1 MSIQKV
7 KINLEHCY
15 GIHKLCSDFDF
26 SESNMQLIY
35 APNGTMKTSF
45 AKTFKDLSDSTGKSK
60 PCDQLNKDLRPVS
73 NVVVEDINGDEQQ
86 ITPGEI
92 KVIKS
97 YDESAFRSEE
107 AILTLLASK
116 EIRQQYVDIFKELDN
131 EKKSALSPLKKITG
145 SSNYEQEIIDAFSD
159 PGTKKLSIFEVLAII
174 IDDVKQS
181 NSKFDFVYNH
191 VFDPKGKVRGFL
203 DENYDL
209 LQKYSEK
216 YNELLSNSQFFSNNG
231 ERAFGTIEAS
241 ALCNSIKGDEY
252 FQSGHKLSLKDGT
265 LVDSA
270 EKLSEVIDN
279 EIKKVFDNQEIKDI
293 FDKIDKKLQGNQELR
308 NFKKV
313 IEKDKTLIAMLT
325 NYDEFRKE
333 VWYSFLKQVE
343 AGVSS
348 LVENYNAKKPD
359 IEKIVAAANDSRG
372 LWDDTVNEFMERF
385 TGLPFS
391 FSIKNRGD
399 AILGQDTP
407 TIIYSY
413 GGKPVDQGILT
424 GRVLSQGERRA
435 FYLLNVIFDIKS
447 REKENKETLFIIDD
461 IADSFDYKN
470 KYAII
475 QYLNDLNKNENFK
488 SIVLT
493 HNFDFYRTLQER
505 ILASGKRDYSFI
517 AERNNDEIKLLSGGD
532 KVITDPFNKWRNK
545 CNRKEKLLVAT
556 IPFIRELYN
565 YQKGDKSQEYLLLTH
580 LLHDKEADD
589 QNSIPATY
597 DIKLSDIEDV
607 FAGMLNVQF
616 KFPDKTKKVIDIVF
630 SVADQIQQDPHGG
643 ISLEDKIVL
652 AMATRLLAEQKI
664 LIYIERP
671 SNISKNQ
678 FWELYNAF
686 RDQFGGDKS
695 KKEILDVLEQVNI
708 ITPANIHIN
717 SFMYE
722 PIIDIGIDE
731 LVCLYERVKALYEQN

>member
-7 KINLEHCY
+7 EINFEHCY
-15 GIHKLCSDFDF
+15 GIHRLCSDFDF
-26 SESNMQLIY
+26 SKSNMQLIY

-45 AKTFKDLSDSTGKSK
+45 AKTFKDMSDPRGKTK
-60 PCDQLNKDLRPVS
+60 PHDQLDETLQPTYKVMVKDDSGNER
-73 NVVVEDINGDEQQ
+73 D
-86 ITPGEI
+86 ITPDEI

-97 YDESAFRSEE
+97 YDESAFKSEE
-107 AILTLLASK
+107 AILTLLANK

-131 EKKSALSPLKKITG
+131 EKKSALNPLKKITG
-145 SSNYEQEIIDAFSD
+145 SSNYEQEIIDSFSD
-159 PGTKKLSIFEVLAII
+159 PGTKKRSIFEVLATI

-181 NSKFDFVYNH
+181 NSTFDFVYNH
-191 VFDPKGKVRGFL
+191 IFDPKGKVCDFL
-203 DENYDL
+203 SENYNL
-209 LQKYSEK
+209 LKKYSDK
-216 YNELLSNSQFFSNNG
+216 YNELLSSSQFFSNNG

-313 IEKDKTLIAMLT
+313 IEKDKTLIAKLT

-333 VWYSFLKQVE
+333 VWCSFLKQVGP
-343 AGVSS
+343 AVIS
-348 LVENYNAKKPD
+348 LVENYNTRKPD
-359 IEKIVAAANDSRG
+359 IEKIVAAANDSKG
-372 LWDDTVNEFMERF
+372 LWDDTIEEFKTRF
-385 TGLPFS
+385 TSLPFS
-391 FSIKNRGD
+391 FDIKDRGD
-399 AILGQDTP
+399 AILGKSAP
-407 TIIYSY
+407 TIIYKY
-413 GGKPVDQGILT
+413 GDKLVDQDVLT
-424 GRVLSQGERRA
+424 NRILSQGERRA
-435 FYLLNVIFDIKS
+435 FYLLNIIFDIKS

-475 QYLNDLNKNENFK
+475 QYLNDLNKSKNFK

-493 HNFDFYRTLQER
+493 HNFDFYRTLQMR
-505 ILASGKRDYSFI
+505 ILANGRWDYSFI
-517 AERNNDEIKLLSGGD
+517 AERDSNEIRLLPGGE
-532 KVITDPFNKWRNK
+532 KVITDPFNKWRSECGK
-545 CNRKEKLLVAT
+545 DEKLLIAAV
-556 IPFIRELYN
+556 PFVRELYG
-565 YQKGDKSQEYLLLTH
+565 YQKGKKSREYLLLTH

-597 DIKLSDIEDV
+597 DIKLSDIENV
-607 FAGMLNVQF
+607 FADMLNVQF
-616 KFPDKTKKVIDIVF
+616 EFPDKTKKVMNIIF
-630 SVADQIQQDPHGG
+630 SVADQIQQDSHDG
-643 ISLEDKIVL
+643 ISLGDKIVL
-652 AMATRLLAEQKI
+652 SMAIRLLAEQKI
-664 LIYIERP
+664 LTYIERP
-671 SNISKNQ
+671 SNISKDQ
-678 FWELYNAF
+678 FWQLYNAF
-686 RDQFGGDKS
+686 RGQFGSDET
-695 KKEILDVLEQVNI
+695 KKVILDVLEQVSI

-731 LVCLYERVKALYEQN
+731 LVCLYERVKALYE

>member
-7 KINLEHCY
+7 KINFEHCY

-26 SESNMQLIY
+26 SKSNMQLIY

-45 AKTFKDLSDSTGKSK
+45 AKTFKDMSDPRGKTK
-60 PCDQLNKDLRPVS
+60 PHDQLDKTLQPTCKVI
-73 NVVVEDINGDEQQ
+73 VEDNSGNERDIVPD
-86 ITPGEI
+86 EI

-97 YDESAFRSEE
+97 YDESAFKSEE
-107 AILTLLASK
+107 AILTLLANQ

-131 EKKSALSPLKKITG
+131 EKKSVLSPLKKITG

-159 PGTKKLSIFEVLAII
+159 PGTKKLSIFEVLATI

-181 NSKFDFVYNH
+181 NSTFDFIYNH
-191 VFDPKGKVRGFL
+191 IFDPKGKVRDFL

-216 YNELLSNSQFFSNNG
+216 YNELLSSSQFFSNNG
-231 ERAFGTIEAS
+231 ERAFGTIEAG
-241 ALCNSIKGDEY
+241 ALRDSIKGDEY
-252 FQSGHKLSLKDGT
+252 FQSGHKLSLKDETVVG
-265 LVDSA
+265 SA
-270 EKLSEVIDN
+270 EKLSEIIDD

-313 IEKDKTLIAMLT
+313 IERDKTLIAKLT

-333 VWYSFLKQVE
+333 VWYSFLKQIE
-343 AGVSS
+343 LGIGS

-359 IEKIVAAANDSRG
+359 IEKIVTAANGSKG
-372 LWDDTVNEFMERF
+372 LWHDTVKEFMTRF

-391 FSIKNRGD
+391 FGIENLGD
-399 AILGQDTP
+399 AILGKDMPSIT
-407 TIIYSY
+407 YRY
-413 GGKPVDQGILT
+413 GNKLVDQSVLT
-424 GRVLSQGERRA
+424 KDILSQGERRA
-435 FYLLNVIFDIKS
+435 FYLLNIIFDIKS
-447 REKENKETLFIIDD
+447 REKENKETIFIIDD

-475 QYLNDLNKNENFK
+475 QYLNDLNKSENFK

-505 ILASGKRDYSFI
+505 VLASGKWDYSFI
-517 AERNNDEIKLLSGGD
+517 AERNNDEIRLLPGGE

-545 CNRKEKLLVAT
+545 CNKNEKLLVAT

-565 YQKGDKSQEYLLLTH
+565 YQKGNRSQEYLLLTR
-580 LLHDKEADD
+580 LLHNKEADN
-589 QNSIPATY
+589 QNNIPATY
-597 DIKLSDIEDV
+597 DIKLSDIESV
-607 FAGMLNVQF
+607 FVYMLNVQF
-616 KFPDKTKKVIDIVF
+616 EFPDKTKKVIDIIF

-643 ISLEDKIVL
+643 ICLEDKIVL
-652 AMATRLLAEQKI
+652 AIATRLLAEQKI
-664 LIYIERP
+664 LTYIERP

-678 FWELYNAF
+678 FWELYNLF
-686 RDQFGGDKS
+686 REQFGSDET
-695 KKEILDVLEQVNI
+695 KKGILDVLEQVNI

-731 LVCLYERVKALYEQN
+731 LVCLYERVKALI

>member
-1 MSIQKV
+1 MSIRKV

-26 SESNMQLIY
+26 SKSNMQLIY

-45 AKTFKDLSDSTGKSK
+45 AKTLKDLGDTTGKSK
-60 PCDQLNKDLRPVS
+60 PCDQLNKDLRSVFDI
-73 NVVVEDINGDEQQ
+73 VIEDVNGGERQ
-86 ITPGEI
+86 IAPDQI

-97 YDESAFRSEE
+97 YDESAFKSEE
-107 AILTLLASK
+107 AILTLLANK

-159 PGTKKLSIFEVLAII
+159 PGTKKLSIFEVLATI

-181 NSKFDFVYNH
+181 NNTFDFVYNH
-191 VFDPKGKVRGFL
+191 IFDPKGKVCDFL
-203 DENYDL
+203 SKNYDL

-216 YNELLSNSQFFSNNG
+216 YNELLSSSQFFSNNG
-231 ERAFGTIEAS
+231 ERAFGTIEAG
-241 ALCNSIKGDEY
+241 ALRDSIKGDEY
-252 FQSGHKLSLKDGT
+252 FRSGHKLSLKDET
-265 LVDSA
+265 VVDSA
-270 EKLSEVIDN
+270 EKLSDIIDD

-313 IEKDKTLIAMLT
+313 IEKDKTLIAKLT
-325 NYDEFRKE
+325 NYNEFRKE

-343 AGVSS
+343 PGVSS
-348 LVENYNAKKPD
+348 LVENYNTKKPD
-359 IEKIVAAANDSRG
+359 IEKIVAAANDSKG
-372 LWDDTVNEFMERF
+372 LWDDAVKEFMTRF

-391 FSIKNRGD
+391 FSVENRGD
-399 AILGQDTP
+399 AILDQDMP
-407 TIIYSY
+407 TITYRY
-413 GGKPVDQGILT
+413 GNKLVDQSVLT
-424 GRVLSQGERRA
+424 KDILSQGERRA

-475 QYLNDLNKNENFK
+475 QYLNDLNKSENFK

-505 ILASGKRDYSFI
+505 ILVSCKWDYSFI
-517 AERNNDEIKLLSGGD
+517 AERNDDEIRLLRGGD
-532 KVITDPFNKWRNK
+532 GIVTDPFGKWRSGCGK
-545 CNRKEKLLVAT
+545 DEKLLVAT
-556 IPFIRELYN
+556 VPFVRELYG
-565 YQKGDKSQEYLLLTH
+565 YQKGKKSREYLLLTH

-589 QNSIPATY
+589 QNSISATY
-597 DIKLSDIEDV
+597 DIKLSDIENV
-607 FAGMLNVQF
+607 FADMLNVQF
-616 KFPDKTKKVIDIVF
+616 EFPDKNKEVADIIF
-630 SVADQIQQDPHGG
+630 SVADQIQQDSHDG
-643 ISLEDKIVL
+643 ICLEDKIVL
-652 AMATRLLAEQKI
+652 AMATRLLAEREI
-664 LIYIERP
+664 LVHMERP
-671 SNISKNQ
+671 SNIRKNQ
-678 FWELYNAF
+678 FWEFYNAF
-686 RDQFGGDKS
+686 RDQFGSDET
-695 KKEILDVLEQVNI
+695 KKGILDVLEQVNI

-731 LVCLYERVKALYEQN
+731 LVCLYERVKALHE

>member
-7 KINLEHCY
+7 KINFEHCY

-26 SESNMQLIY
+26 SKSNMQLIY

-45 AKTFKDLSDSTGKSK
+45 AKTFKDMSDPRGKTK
-60 PCDQLNKDLRPVS
+60 PHDQLDETLQSTCKVI
-73 NVVVEDINGDEQQ
+73 VEDNSGNERD
-86 ITPGEI
+86 ITPDEI

-97 YDESAFRSEE
+97 YDESAFKSEE
-107 AILTLLASK
+107 AILTLLANK

-131 EKKSALSPLKKITG
+131 EKKSVLSPLKKITG

-159 PGTKKLSIFEVLAII
+159 PGIKKLSIFEVLATTM
-174 IDDVKQS
+174 DDVKQS
-181 NSKFDFVYNH
+181 NSTFDFIYNH
-191 VFDPKGKVRGFL
+191 IFDPKGKVRDFL

-216 YNELLSNSQFFSNNG
+216 YNELLSSSQFFSNNG
-231 ERAFGTIEAS
+231 ERAFGTIEAG
-241 ALCNSIKGDEY
+241 ALRDSIKGDEY
-252 FQSGHKLSLKDGT
+252 FQSGHKLSLKDETVVG
-265 LVDSA
+265 SA
-270 EKLSEVIDN
+270 EKLSEIIDD

-313 IEKDKTLIAMLT
+313 IERDKTLIAKLT

-333 VWYSFLKQVE
+333 VWYSFLKQIE
-343 AGVSS
+343 LGIGS

-359 IEKIVAAANDSRG
+359 IEKIVTAANGSKG
-372 LWDDTVNEFMERF
+372 LWHDTVKEFMTRF

-391 FSIKNRGD
+391 FGIENLGD
-399 AILGQDTP
+399 AILGKDMPSIT
-407 TIIYSY
+407 YRY
-413 GGKPVDQGILT
+413 GNKLVDQSVLT
-424 GRVLSQGERRA
+424 KDILSQGERRA
-435 FYLLNVIFDIKS
+435 FYLLNIIFDIKS
-447 REKENKETLFIIDD
+447 REKENKETIFIIDD

-475 QYLNDLNKNENFK
+475 QYLNDLNKSENFK

-505 ILASGKRDYSFI
+505 VLASGKWDYSFI
-517 AERNNDEIKLLSGGD
+517 AERNNDEIRLLPGGE

-545 CNRKEKLLVAT
+545 CNKNEKLLVAT

-565 YQKGDKSQEYLLLTH
+565 YQKGNRSQEYLLLTH
-580 LLHDKEADD
+580 LLHNKEADN
-589 QNSIPATY
+589 QNNIPATY
-597 DIKLSDIEDV
+597 DIKLSDIESV
-607 FAGMLNVQF
+607 FVYMLNVQF
-616 KFPDKTKKVIDIVF
+616 EFPDKTKKVIDIIF

-643 ISLEDKIVL
+643 ICLEDKIVL
-652 AMATRLLAEQKI
+652 AIATRLLAEQKI
-664 LIYIERP
+664 LTYIERP

-678 FWELYNAF
+678 FWELYNLF
-686 RDQFGGDKS
+686 REQFGSDET
-695 KKEILDVLEQVNI
+695 KKGILDVLEQVNI

-731 LVCLYERVKALYEQN
+731 LVCLYERVKALI

>member
-15 GIHKLCSDFDF
+15 GIHRLCSDFDF
-26 SESNMQLIY
+26 SKSNMQLIY

-45 AKTFKDLSDSTGKSK
+45 AKTFKDMSDPRGKTK
-60 PCDQLNKDLRPVS
+60 PHDQLDETLQSTYKVM
-73 NVVVEDINGDEQQ
+73 VEDNGGNERD
-86 ITPGEI
+86 ITPDEI

-97 YDESAFRSEE
+97 YDESAFKSEE
-107 AILTLLASK
+107 AILTLLANK

-159 PGTKKLSIFEVLAII
+159 PGTKKLSIFEVLATI

-181 NSKFDFVYNH
+181 NSTFDFVYNH
-191 VFDPKGKVRGFL
+191 IFDPKGKVCDFL
-203 DENYDL
+203 SENYDL

-216 YNELLSNSQFFSNNG
+216 YNELLSSSQFFSNNG
-231 ERAFGTIEAS
+231 ERAFGTIEAG
-241 ALCNSIKGDEY
+241 ALRDSIKGDEY
-252 FQSGHKLSLKDGT
+252 FQSGHKLSLKDET
-265 LVDSA
+265 VVDSA
-270 EKLSEVIDN
+270 EKLSEIIDD

-313 IEKDKTLIAMLT
+313 IERDKTLIAKLT
-325 NYDEFRKE
+325 NYNEFRKE

-343 AGVSS
+343 PGVSS
-348 LVENYNAKKPD
+348 LVENYNTKKPD
-359 IEKIVAAANDSRG
+359 IEAIVAVANDSKG
-372 LWDDTVNEFMERF
+372 LWDDTIEEFKTRF
-385 TGLPFS
+385 TSLPFS
-391 FSIKNRGD
+391 FDIKDRGD
-399 AILGQDTP
+399 AILGKSAP
-407 TIIYSY
+407 TVIYKY
-413 GGKPVDQGILT
+413 GDRLVDQDVLT
-424 GRVLSQGERRA
+424 DRILSQGERRA

-475 QYLNDLNKNENFK
+475 QYLNDLNKSENFK

-505 ILASGKRDYSFI
+505 ILASGKWDYSFI
-517 AERNNDEIKLLSGGD
+517 AERNNDEIRLLPGGE

-545 CNRKEKLLVAT
+545 CNKDEKLLVAT

-565 YQKGDKSQEYLLLTH
+565 YQKGNRSREYLLLTH
-580 LLHDKEADD
+580 LLHNKEADN

-597 DIKLSDIEDV
+597 DIKLSDIEGV
-607 FAGMLNVQF
+607 FVDMLNVQF
-616 KFPDKTKKVIDIVF
+616 EFPDKTKKVIDIIF

-643 ISLEDKIVL
+643 ICLEDKIVL

-664 LIYIERP
+664 LTYIERP

-678 FWELYNAF
+678 FWELYNVF
-686 RDQFGGDKS
+686 RDQFGSDET
-695 KKEILDVLEQVNI
+695 KKGILDVLEQVNI

-722 PIIDIGIDE
+722 PIIDVGIDE
-731 LVCLYERVKALYEQN
+731 LVCLYERVKALYE

>member
-7 KINLEHCY
+7 EINFEHCY
-15 GIHKLCSDFDF
+15 GIHRLCSDFDF
-26 SESNMQLIY
+26 SKSNMQLIY

-45 AKTFKDLSDSTGKSK
+45 AKTFKDMSDPRGKTK
-60 PCDQLNKDLRPVS
+60 PHDQLDETLQPTYKVMVKDDSGNER
-73 NVVVEDINGDEQQ
+73 D
-86 ITPGEI
+86 ITPDEI

-97 YDESAFRSEE
+97 YDESAFKSEE
-107 AILTLLASK
+107 AILTLLANK

-131 EKKSALSPLKKITG
+131 EKKSALSPLKRITG
-145 SSNYEQEIIDAFSD
+145 SSNYEQEIIDSFSD
-159 PGTKKLSIFEVLAII
+159 PGTKKRSIFEVLATI

-181 NSKFDFVYNH
+181 NSTFDFVYNH
-191 VFDPKGKVRGFL
+191 IFDPKGKVRDFL
-203 DENYDL
+203 SENYNL
-209 LQKYSEK
+209 LKKYSDK
-216 YNELLSNSQFFSNNG
+216 YNELLSSSQFFSNNG
-231 ERAFGTIEAS
+231 ERVFGTIEAS

-313 IEKDKTLIAMLT
+313 IEKDKTLIAKLT
-325 NYDEFRKE
+325 NYDEFRRE
-333 VWYSFLKQVE
+333 VWCSFLKQVE
-343 AGVSS
+343 SAVIS
-348 LVENYNAKKPD
+348 LVENYNTKKPD
-359 IEKIVAAANDSRG
+359 IEKIVAAANGSRG
-372 LWDDTVNEFMERF
+372 LWDDTIEEFKTRF
-385 TGLPFS
+385 TSLPFS

-399 AILGQDTP
+399 AILGQDMP

-413 GGKPVDQGILT
+413 GSKLVDKSVLT
-424 GRVLSQGERRA
+424 ENVLSQGERRA

-475 QYLNDLNKNENFK
+475 QYLNDLNKSKNFK

-493 HNFDFYRTLQER
+493 HNFDFYRTLQMR
-505 ILASGKRDYSFI
+505 ILANGRWDHSFI
-517 AERNNDEIKLLSGGD
+517 AERDNDEIRLLPGGD
-532 KVITDPFNKWRNK
+532 RMITDPFNKWRSECGK
-545 CNRKEKLLVAT
+545 DERLLVAA
-556 IPFIRELYN
+556 IPFVRELYN
-565 YQKGDKSQEYLLLTH
+565 YQKGNKSREYLLLTH

-589 QNSIPATY
+589 QNNIPATC
-597 DIKLSDIEDV
+597 DIKLSDIENV
-607 FAGMLNVQF
+607 FADMLNVQF
-616 KFPDKTKKVIDIVF
+616 EFPDKTKKVIDVIF
-630 SVADQIQQDPHGG
+630 SVADQIQQDPHDG
-643 ISLEDKIVL
+643 INLGDKIVL
-652 AMATRLLAEQKI
+652 SVAIRLLAEQKI
-664 LIYIERP
+664 LTYIERP
-671 SNISKNQ
+671 SNIGKDQ
-678 FWELYNAF
+678 FWQLYNVF
-686 RDQFGGDKS
+686 RGQFGSDET
-695 KKEILDVLEQVNI
+695 KKGILDVLEQVST

-731 LVCLYERVKALYEQN
+731 LVCLYERVRDLL

>member
-7 KINLEHCY
+7 EINFEHCY
-15 GIHKLCSDFDF
+15 GIHRLCSDFDF
-26 SESNMQLIY
+26 SKSNMQLIY

-45 AKTFKDLSDSTGKSK
+45 AKTFKDMSDPRGKTK
-60 PCDQLNKDLRPVS
+60 PHDQLDETLQPTYKVMVKDDSGNER
-73 NVVVEDINGDEQQ
+73 D
-86 ITPGEI
+86 ITPDEI

-97 YDESAFRSEE
+97 YDESAFKSEE
-107 AILTLLASK
+107 AILTLLANK

-131 EKKSALSPLKKITG
+131 EKKSALNPLKKITG
-145 SSNYEQEIIDAFSD
+145 SSNYEQEIIDSFSD
-159 PGTKKLSIFEVLAII
+159 PGTKKRSIFEVLATI

-181 NSKFDFVYNH
+181 NSTFDFVYNH
-191 VFDPKGKVRGFL
+191 IFDPKGKVCDFL
-203 DENYDL
+203 SENYNL
-209 LQKYSEK
+209 LKKYSDK
-216 YNELLSNSQFFSNNG
+216 YNELLSSSQFFSNNG

-313 IEKDKTLIAMLT
+313 IEKDKTLIAKLT

-333 VWYSFLKQVE
+333 VWCSFLKQVE
-343 AGVSS
+343 PAVIS
-348 LVENYNAKKPD
+348 LVENYNTRKPD
-359 IEKIVAAANDSRG
+359 IEKIVAAANDSKG
-372 LWDDTVNEFMERF
+372 LWDDTIEEFKTRF
-385 TGLPFS
+385 TSLPFS
-391 FSIKNRGD
+391 FDIKDRGD
-399 AILGQDTP
+399 AILGKSAP
-407 TIIYSY
+407 TIIYKY
-413 GGKPVDQGILT
+413 GDKLVDQDVLT
-424 GRVLSQGERRA
+424 NRILSQGERRA
-435 FYLLNVIFDIKS
+435 FYLLNIIFDIKS

-475 QYLNDLNKNENFK
+475 QYLNDLNKSKNFK

-493 HNFDFYRTLQER
+493 HNFDFYRTLQMR
-505 ILASGKRDYSFI
+505 ILANGRWDYSFI
-517 AERNNDEIKLLSGGD
+517 AERDSNEIRLLPGGE
-532 KVITDPFNKWRNK
+532 KVITDPFNKWRSECGK
-545 CNRKEKLLVAT
+545 DEKLLIAAV
-556 IPFIRELYN
+556 PFVRELYG
-565 YQKGDKSQEYLLLTH
+565 YQKGKKSREYLLLTH

-597 DIKLSDIEDV
+597 DIKLSDIENV
-607 FAGMLNVQF
+607 FADMLNVQF
-616 KFPDKTKKVIDIVF
+616 EFPDKTKKVMNIIF
-630 SVADQIQQDPHGG
+630 SVADQIQQDSHDG
-643 ISLEDKIVL
+643 ISLGDKIVL
-652 AMATRLLAEQKI
+652 SMAIRLLAEQKI
-664 LIYIERP
+664 LTYIERP
-671 SNISKNQ
+671 SNISKDQ
-678 FWELYNAF
+678 FWQLYNAF
-686 RDQFGGDKS
+686 RGQLGSDET
-695 KKEILDVLEQVNI
+695 KKVILDVLEQVSI

-731 LVCLYERVKALYEQN
+731 LVCLYERVKALYE

>member
-1 MSIQKV
+1 MSVRRIR
-7 KINLEHCY
+7 INFEHCY
-15 GIHKLCSDFDF
+15 GIHRLCSDFDF
-26 SESNMQLIY
+26 SKSNMQLIY

-45 AKTFKDLSDSTGKSK
+45 AKTFKDMSDPRGKTK
-60 PCDQLNKDLRPVS
+60 PHDQLDETLQPTCKVM
-73 NVVVEDINGDEQQ
+73 VEDDSGSERD
-86 ITPGEI
+86 ITPDEI

-97 YDESAFRSEE
+97 YDESAFKSEE
-107 AILTLLASK
+107 AILTLLANK
-116 EIRQQYVDIFKELDN
+116 EIRQQYIDIFKELDN

-145 SSNYEQEIIDAFSD
+145 SSNYEQEIIDAFSGS
-159 PGTKKLSIFEVLAII
+159 GTKKRSIFEVLATI

-181 NSKFDFVYNH
+181 NSTFDFVYNH
-191 VFDPKGKVRGFL
+191 VFDPKGKVRDFL
-203 DENYDL
+203 NENYDL
-209 LQKYSEK
+209 LKKYSDK
-216 YNELLSNSQFFSNNG
+216 YNELLSSSRFFSNNG

-265 LVDSA
+265 VVDSV
-270 EKLSEVIDN
+270 EKLSKIIDN
-279 EIKKVFDNQEIKDI
+279 EIEKVFDNQEIKDI

-313 IEKDKTLIAMLT
+313 IEKDKTLIAKLT

-333 VWYSFLKQVE
+333 VWCSFLKQVE
-343 AGVSS
+343 PAVIG

-372 LWDDTVNEFMERF
+372 LWDDAVNEFMERF

-391 FSIKNRGD
+391 FSIENRGD
-399 AILGQDTP
+399 AILSQDTP

-447 REKENKETLFIIDD
+447 REQENKETIFIIDD

-505 ILASGKRDYSFI
+505 ILASGKWNYSFI
-517 AERNNDEIKLLSGGD
+517 AERDNDEIRLLPGGD

-545 CNRKEKLLVAT
+545 CSKDEKLLVAT
-556 IPFIRELYN
+556 IPFVRELYN
-565 YQKGDKSQEYLLLTH
+565 YQKGNKSQEYLLLTH

-597 DIKLSDIEDV
+597 DIKLSDIENV
-607 FAGMLNVQF
+607 FANMLNVQF
-616 KFPDKTKKVIDIVF
+616 EFPDKTKKVIDIVF
-630 SVADQIQQDPHGG
+630 SVANQIQQDPHDG

-731 LVCLYERVKALYEQN
+731 LVCLYERVRDLHE

>member
-7 KINLEHCY
+7 KINLKHCY
-15 GIHKLCSDFDF
+15 GINKLCSNFDF
-26 SESNMQLIY
+26 SKSNMQLIY

-45 AKTFKDLSDSTGKSK
+45 AKTFKDLSDTTGKSK
-60 PCDQLNKDLRPVS
+60 PCDQLNKDLQSVFD
-73 NVVVEDINGDEQQ
+73 VVIEDVNGGERQ
-86 ITPGEI
+86 ITPDEI

-97 YDESAFRSEE
+97 YDESAFKSEE
-107 AILTLLASK
+107 AILTLLANK

-131 EKKSALSPLKKITG
+131 EKKSVLSPLKKITG

-159 PGTKKLSIFEVLAII
+159 PGTKKLSIFEVLATI

-181 NSKFDFVYNH
+181 NSTFDFIYNH
-191 VFDPKGKVRGFL
+191 IFDPKGKVRDFL

-216 YNELLSNSQFFSNNG
+216 YNELLSSSQFFSNNG
-231 ERAFGTIEAS
+231 ERAFGTIEAG
-241 ALCNSIKGDEY
+241 ALRDSIKGDEY
-252 FQSGHKLSLKDGT
+252 FQSGHKLSLKDETVVGS
-265 LVDSA
+265 V
-270 EKLSEVIDN
+270 EKLSEIIDD

-313 IEKDKTLIAMLT
+313 IERDKTLIAKLT

-333 VWYSFLKQVE
+333 VWYSFLKQIE
-343 AGVSS
+343 LGIGS
-348 LVENYNAKKPD
+348 LVENYNAKKLD
-359 IEKIVAAANDSRG
+359 IEKIVTAANGSKG
-372 LWDDTVNEFMERF
+372 LWHDTVKEFMTRF

-391 FSIKNRGD
+391 FGIENLGD
-399 AILGQDTP
+399 AILGKDMPSIT
-407 TIIYSY
+407 YRY
-413 GGKPVDQGILT
+413 GNKLVDQSVLT
-424 GRVLSQGERRA
+424 KDILSQGERRA
-435 FYLLNVIFDIKS
+435 FYLLNIIFDIKS
-447 REKENKETLFIIDD
+447 REKENKETIFIIDD

-475 QYLNDLNKNENFK
+475 QYLNDLNKSENFK

-505 ILASGKRDYSFI
+505 VLASGKWDYSFI
-517 AERNNDEIKLLSGGD
+517 AERNNDEIRLLPGGE

-545 CNRKEKLLVAT
+545 CNKNEKLLVAT

-565 YQKGDKSQEYLLLTH
+565 YQKGNRSQEYLLLTH
-580 LLHDKEADD
+580 LLHNKEADN
-589 QNSIPATY
+589 QNNIPATY
-597 DIKLSDIEDV
+597 DIKLSDIESAFV
-607 FAGMLNVQF
+607 YMLNVQF
-616 KFPDKTKKVIDIVF
+616 EFPDKTKKVIDIIF

-643 ISLEDKIVL
+643 ICLEDKIVL
-652 AMATRLLAEQKI
+652 AIATRLLAEQKI
-664 LIYIERP
+664 LTYIERP

-678 FWELYNAF
+678 FWELYNLF
-686 RDQFGGDKS
+686 REQFGSDET
-695 KKEILDVLEQVNI
+695 KKGILDVLEQVNI

-731 LVCLYERVKALYEQN
+731 LVCLYERVKALI

>member
-26 SESNMQLIY
+26 SESNIQLIY

-60 PCDQLNKDLRPVS
+60 PCDQLNKDLQSVFD
-73 NVVVEDINGDEQQ
+73 VVIEDVNGEERQ
-86 ITPGEI
+86 IVPDKI

-97 YDESAFRSEE
+97 YDESAFKSEE
-107 AILTLLASK
+107 AILTLLANK

-159 PGTKKLSIFEVLAII
+159 PGTKKLSVFEVLATI

-181 NSKFDFVYNH
+181 NSTFDFVYNH
-191 VFDPKGKVRGFL
+191 VFDPKGKVRDFL
-203 DENYDL
+203 NENYDL

-216 YNELLSNSQFFSNNG
+216 YNKLLSNSQFFSNSG
-231 ERAFGTIEAS
+231 ERAFGTIEAG
-241 ALCNSIKGDEY
+241 ALRDSIKGNEY
-252 FQSGHKLSLKDGT
+252 FQSGHKLSLKDET
-265 LVDSA
+265 VVDSA
-270 EKLSEVIDN
+270 EKLSEIIDN
-279 EIKKVFDNQEIKDI
+279 EIEKVFDNQEIKDI
-293 FDKIDKKLQGNQELR
+293 FDKIDKKLQGNRELR

-313 IEKDKTLIAMLT
+313 IEKDKTLIAKLT

-343 AGVSS
+343 SGVSS

-359 IEKIVAAANDSRG
+359 IEKIVDAANDSKG
-372 LWDDTVNEFMERF
+372 LWDDAVKEFMTRF

-391 FSIKNRGD
+391 FSVENRGD
-399 AILGQDTP
+399 AILGQDMP
-407 TIIYSY
+407 TITYLY
-413 GGKPVDQGILT
+413 GNKLVDQSVLT
-424 GRVLSQGERRA
+424 KDILSQGERRA

-505 ILASGKRDYSFI
+505 ILASGKWDYSFI
-517 AERNNDEIKLLSGGD
+517 AERDNDEIRLLPGGE

-545 CNRKEKLLVAT
+545 CNKNEKLLVAT
-556 IPFIRELYN
+556 IPFVRELYN
-565 YQKGDKSQEYLLLTH
+565 YQKGNKSREYLLLTH

-607 FAGMLNVQF
+607 FADMLNVQF
-616 KFPDKTKKVIDIVF
+616 EFPDKNKEVADIIF
-630 SVADQIQQDPHGG
+630 SVADQIQQDSHDG
-643 ISLEDKIVL
+643 ICLENKVVL
-652 AMATRLLAEQKI
+652 AMATRLLAEREI
-664 LIYIERP
+664 LVHMERP
-671 SNISKNQ
+671 SSIRRNQ
-678 FWELYNAF
+678 FWEFYSEF
-686 RDQFGGDKS
+686 RDQFGS
-695 KKEILDVLEQVNI
+695 NETKKGILDVLEQVNI

-731 LVCLYERVKALYEQN
+731 LVCLYERVKDLYGQN

>member
-7 KINLEHCY
+7 EINFEHCY
-15 GIHKLCSDFDF
+15 GIHRLCSDFDF
-26 SESNMQLIY
+26 SKSNMQLIY

-45 AKTFKDLSDSTGKSK
+45 AKTFNDMSDPRGKTK
-60 PCDQLNKDLRPVS
+60 PHDQLDETLQPTYKVMVKDDSGNER
-73 NVVVEDINGDEQQ
+73 D
-86 ITPGEI
+86 ITPDEI

-97 YDESAFRSEE
+97 YDESAFKSEE
-107 AILTLLASK
+107 AILTLLANK

-131 EKKSALSPLKKITG
+131 EKKSALNPLKKITG
-145 SSNYEQEIIDAFSD
+145 SSNYEQEIIDSFSD
-159 PGTKKLSIFEVLAII
+159 PGTKKRSIFEVLATI

-181 NSKFDFVYNH
+181 NSTFDFVYNH
-191 VFDPKGKVRGFL
+191 IFDPKGKVCDFL
-203 DENYDL
+203 SENYNL
-209 LQKYSEK
+209 LKKYSDK
-216 YNELLSNSQFFSNNG
+216 YNELLSSSQFFSNNG

-313 IEKDKTLIAMLT
+313 IEKDKTLIAKLT

-333 VWYSFLKQVE
+333 VWCSFLKQVE
-343 AGVSS
+343 PAVIS
-348 LVENYNAKKPD
+348 LVENYNTRKPD
-359 IEKIVAAANDSRG
+359 IEKIVAAANDSKG
-372 LWDDTVNEFMERF
+372 LWDDTIEEFKTRF
-385 TGLPFS
+385 TSLPFS
-391 FSIKNRGD
+391 FDIKDRGD
-399 AILGQDTP
+399 AILGKSAP
-407 TIIYSY
+407 TIIYKY
-413 GGKPVDQGILT
+413 GDKLVDQDVLT
-424 GRVLSQGERRA
+424 NRILSQGERRA
-435 FYLLNVIFDIKS
+435 FYLLNIIFDIKS

-475 QYLNDLNKNENFK
+475 QYLNDLNKSKNFK

-493 HNFDFYRTLQER
+493 HNFDFYRTLQMR
-505 ILASGKRDYSFI
+505 ILANGRWDYSFI
-517 AERNNDEIKLLSGGD
+517 AERDSNEIRLLPGGE
-532 KVITDPFNKWRNK
+532 KVITDPFNKWRSECGK
-545 CNRKEKLLVAT
+545 DEKLLIAAV
-556 IPFIRELYN
+556 PFVRELYG
-565 YQKGDKSQEYLLLTH
+565 YQKGKKSREYLLLTH

-597 DIKLSDIEDV
+597 DIKLSDIENV
-607 FAGMLNVQF
+607 FADMLNVQF
-616 KFPDKTKKVIDIVF
+616 EFPDKTKKVMNIIF
-630 SVADQIQQDPHGG
+630 SVADQIQQDSHDG
-643 ISLEDKIVL
+643 ISLGDKIVL
-652 AMATRLLAEQKI
+652 SMAIRLLAEQKI
-664 LIYIERP
+664 LTYIERP
-671 SNISKNQ
+671 SNISKDQ
-678 FWELYNAF
+678 FWQLYNAF
-686 RDQFGGDKS
+686 RGQFGSDET
-695 KKEILDVLEQVNI
+695 KKVILDVLEQVSI

-731 LVCLYERVKALYEQN
+731 LVCLYERVKALYE

>member
-7 KINLEHCY
+7 KINFEHCY

-26 SESNMQLIY
+26 SNSNMQLIY

-45 AKTFKDLSDSTGKSK
+45 AKTFKDLSDPEGKTK
-60 PCDQLNKDLRPVS
+60 PHDQLNENLQPTCKVM
-73 NVVVEDINGDEQQ
+73 VEDDSGSERD
-86 ITPGEI
+86 ITPDEI

-97 YDESAFRSEE
+97 YDESAFKSEE
-107 AILTLLASK
+107 AILTLLANK
-116 EIRQQYVDIFKELDN
+116 EIRQRYVDIFKELDN
-131 EKKSALSPLKKITG
+131 EKKAVLSPLKRITG
-145 SSNYEQEIIDAFSD
+145 SSNYEQEIIDAFSV
-159 PGTKKLSIFEVLAII
+159 PGAEKRSIFEVLTTI
-174 IDDVKQS
+174 IDDIKRS
-181 NSKFDFVYNH
+181 NSTFDFTYNH

-203 DENYDL
+203 AENCDL

-216 YNELLSNSQFFSNNG
+216 YNELLSSSQFFSNNG
-231 ERAFGTIEAS
+231 ERAFGTIEAG
-241 ALCNSIKGDEY
+241 ALRDSIKGDEY
-252 FQSGHKLSLKDGT
+252 FQSGHKLSLKDET
-265 LVDSA
+265 TVDSA
-270 EKLSEVIDN
+270 EKLSEIIDN

-313 IEKDKTLIAMLT
+313 IEKDKTLIAKLT

-343 AGVSS
+343 PGVNS
-348 LVENYNAKKPD
+348 LAENYNAKKPD
-359 IEKIVAAANDSRG
+359 IEKVVAAANDSKG
-372 LWDDTVNEFMERF
+372 LWDDTIEEFKTRF
-385 TGLPFS
+385 TSLPFS
-391 FSIKNRGD
+391 FDVKDRGD
-399 AILGQDTP
+399 AILGKSAP
-407 TIIYSY
+407 TVIYKY
-413 GGKPVDQGILT
+413 GDRLVDQDVLT
-424 GRVLSQGERRA
+424 DKILSQGERRA

-475 QYLNDLNKNENFK
+475 QYLNDLSKNENFK

-505 ILASGKRDYSFI
+505 ILASGKWDYSFI
-517 AERNNDEIKLLSGGD
+517 AERDNDEIRLLPGGD
-532 KVITDPFNKWRNK
+532 RVITDPFNKWRSECNK
-545 CNRKEKLLVAT
+545 DEKLLVAT
-556 IPFIRELYN
+556 IPFVRELCN
-565 YQKGDKSQEYLLLTH
+565 YQKGNKSQEYLLLTH

-589 QNSIPATY
+589 QNNILATY

-616 KFPDKTKKVIDIVF
+616 EFPNKAKKVIDIVF
-630 SVADQIQQDPHGG
+630 SVADQIQQNPHGG
-643 ISLEDKIVL
+643 ICLEDKMVL
-652 AMATRLLAEQKI
+652 AMATRLLAERKI
-664 LIYIERP
+664 LTHIERP

-686 RDQFGGDKS
+686 RDQFGGDEA
-695 KKEILDVLEQVNI
+695 KKGVLDALEQVNI

-731 LVCLYERVKALYEQN
+731 LVCLYERVKDLYE

>member
-7 KINLEHCY
+7 KINFEHCY
-15 GIHKLCSDFDF
+15 GIRKLCSDFDF
-26 SESNMQLIY
+26 SKSNMHMQLIY

-45 AKTFKDLSDSTGKSK
+45 AKTFKDMSDPRGKTK
-60 PCDQLNKDLRPVS
+60 PHDQLDKTLQPIYKVM
-73 NVVVEDINGDEQQ
+73 VEDDGGSERDIAPD
-86 ITPGEI
+86 EI

-97 YDESAFRSEE
+97 YDESAFKSEE
-107 AILTLLASK
+107 AILTLLANK

-159 PGTKKLSIFEVLAII
+159 PGTKKRSIFEVLATI

-181 NSKFDFVYNH
+181 NSTFDFVYNY
-191 VFDPKGKVRGFL
+191 VFDPKGKVRDFL
-203 DENYDL
+203 NENYDL

-252 FQSGHKLSLKDGT
+252 FKSGHKLSLKDKT
-265 LVDSA
+265 VVDSA
-270 EKLSEVIDN
+270 EKLAKVIDN

-343 AGVSS
+343 ARVSS

-359 IEKIVAAANDSRG
+359 IEKIVDAANDSKG
-372 LWDDTVNEFMERF
+372 LWDDAVKEFMTRF

-391 FSIKNRGD
+391 FSVENRGD
-399 AILGQDTP
+399 AILGQDMP
-407 TIIYSY
+407 TITYRY
-413 GGKPVDQGILT
+413 GNKLVDQSVLT
-424 GRVLSQGERRA
+424 KDILSQGERRA

-505 ILASGKRDYSFI
+505 ILVSGKWDYSFI
-517 AERNNDEIKLLSGGD
+517 AERDNDEIRLLPGGD
-532 KVITDPFNKWRNK
+532 KVITDPFNKWRDK
-545 CNRKEKLLVAT
+545 CNENEKMLVAT
-556 IPFIRELYN
+556 IPFVRELYN
-565 YQKGDKSQEYLLLTH
+565 YQKGNKSPEYLLLTH
-580 LLHDKEADD
+580 LLHDKEADS
-589 QNSIPATY
+589 QNKIPATY
-597 DIKLSDIEDV
+597 DIKLRDIENV
-607 FAGMLNVQF
+607 FDNMLNVQF
-616 KFPDKTKKVIDIVF
+616 KFPDKTKKVIDIIF
-630 SVADQIQQDPHGG
+630 SVADQIQQESHDG
-643 ISLEDKIVL
+643 ICLEDKIVL
-652 AMATRLLAEQKI
+652 AMAARLLAEREI
-664 LIYIERP
+664 LIHMERP
-671 SNISKNQ
+671 SDVRKNQ
-678 FWELYNAF
+678 FWEFYNAF
-686 RDQFGGDKS
+686 RNQFGSDET
-695 KKEILDVLEQVNI
+695 KKGILDVLEQVNI

-722 PIIDIGIDE
+722 PIIDVGIDE
-731 LVCLYERVKALYEQN
+731 LVCLYERVKALHG

>member
-1 MSIQKV
+1 VSIQKV

-26 SESNMQLIY
+26 SESNIQLIY

-60 PCDQLNKDLRPVS
+60 PCDQLNKDLQSVFD
-73 NVVVEDINGDEQQ
+73 VVIEDVNGEERQ
-86 ITPGEI
+86 IVPDKI

-97 YDESAFRSEE
+97 YDESAFKSEE
-107 AILTLLASK
+107 AILTLLANK

-159 PGTKKLSIFEVLAII
+159 PGTKKLSVFEVLATI

-181 NSKFDFVYNH
+181 NSTFDFVYNH
-191 VFDPKGKVRGFL
+191 VFDPKGKVRDFL
-203 DENYDL
+203 NENYDL

-216 YNELLSNSQFFSNNG
+216 YNKLLSNSQFFSNSG
-231 ERAFGTIEAS
+231 ERAFGTIEAG
-241 ALCNSIKGDEY
+241 ALRDSIKGNEY
-252 FQSGHKLSLKDGT
+252 FQSGHKLSLKDET
-265 LVDSA
+265 VVDSA
-270 EKLSEVIDN
+270 EKLSEIIDN
-279 EIKKVFDNQEIKDI
+279 EIEKVFDNQEIKDI
-293 FDKIDKKLQGNQELR
+293 FDKIDKKLQGNRELR

-313 IEKDKTLIAMLT
+313 IEKDKTLIAKLT

-343 AGVSS
+343 SGVSS

-359 IEKIVAAANDSRG
+359 IEKIVDAANDSKG
-372 LWDDTVNEFMERF
+372 LWDDAVKEFMTRF

-391 FSIKNRGD
+391 FSVENRGD
-399 AILGQDTP
+399 AILGQDMP
-407 TIIYSY
+407 TITYRY
-413 GGKPVDQGILT
+413 GNKLVDQSVLT
-424 GRVLSQGERRA
+424 KDILSQGERRA

-505 ILASGKRDYSFI
+505 ILASGKWDYSFI
-517 AERNNDEIKLLSGGD
+517 AERDNDEIRLLPGGE

-545 CNRKEKLLVAT
+545 CNKNEKLLVAT
-556 IPFIRELYN
+556 IPFVRELYN
-565 YQKGDKSQEYLLLTH
+565 YQKGNKSREYLLLTH

-607 FAGMLNVQF
+607 FADMLNVQF
-616 KFPDKTKKVIDIVF
+616 EFPDKNKEVADIIF
-630 SVADQIQQDPHGG
+630 SVADQIQQDSHDG
-643 ISLEDKIVL
+643 ICLENKVVL
-652 AMATRLLAEQKI
+652 AMATRLLAEREI
-664 LIYIERP
+664 LVHMERP
-671 SNISKNQ
+671 SSIRRNQ
-678 FWELYNAF
+678 FWEFYSEF
-686 RDQFGGDKS
+686 RDQFGS
-695 KKEILDVLEQVNI
+695 NETKKGILDVLEQVNI

-731 LVCLYERVKALYEQN
+731 LVCLYERVKDLYGQN

>member
-7 KINLEHCY
+7 KINFEHCY

-26 SESNMQLIY
+26 SKSNMQLIY

-45 AKTFKDLSDSTGKSK
+45 AKTFKDMSDPRGKTK
-60 PCDQLNKDLRPVS
+60 PHDQLDKTLQPTCKVI
-73 NVVVEDINGDEQQ
+73 VEDNSGNERDIAPD
-86 ITPGEI
+86 EI

-97 YDESAFRSEE
+97 YDESAFKSEE
-107 AILTLLASK
+107 AILTLLANQ

-131 EKKSALSPLKKITG
+131 EKKSVLSPLKKITG

-159 PGTKKLSIFEVLAII
+159 PGTKKLSIFEVLATI

-181 NSKFDFVYNH
+181 NSTFDFIYNH
-191 VFDPKGKVRGFL
+191 IFDPKGKVRDFL

-216 YNELLSNSQFFSNNG
+216 YNELLSSSQFFSNNG
-231 ERAFGTIEAS
+231 ERAFGTIEAG
-241 ALCNSIKGDEY
+241 ALRDSIKGDEY
-252 FQSGHKLSLKDGT
+252 FQSGHKLSLKDETVVG
-265 LVDSA
+265 SA
-270 EKLSEVIDN
+270 EKLSEIIDD

-313 IEKDKTLIAMLT
+313 IERDKTLIAKLT

-333 VWYSFLKQVE
+333 VWYSFLKQIE
-343 AGVSS
+343 LGIGS

-359 IEKIVAAANDSRG
+359 IEKIVTAANGSKG
-372 LWDDTVNEFMERF
+372 LWHDTVKEFMTRF

-391 FSIKNRGD
+391 FGIENLGD
-399 AILGQDTP
+399 AILGKDMPSIT
-407 TIIYSY
+407 YRY
-413 GGKPVDQGILT
+413 GNKLVDQSVLT
-424 GRVLSQGERRA
+424 KDILSQGERRA
-435 FYLLNVIFDIKS
+435 FYLLNIIFDIKS
-447 REKENKETLFIIDD
+447 REKENKETIFIIDD

-475 QYLNDLNKNENFK
+475 QYLNDLNKSENFK

-505 ILASGKRDYSFI
+505 VLASGKWDYSFI
-517 AERNNDEIKLLSGGD
+517 AERNNDEIRLLPGGE

-545 CNRKEKLLVAT
+545 CNKNEKLLVAT

-565 YQKGDKSQEYLLLTH
+565 YQKGNRSQEYLLLTH
-580 LLHDKEADD
+580 LLHNKEADN
-589 QNSIPATY
+589 QNNIPATY
-597 DIKLSDIEDV
+597 DIKLSDIESV
-607 FAGMLNVQF
+607 FVYMLNVQF
-616 KFPDKTKKVIDIVF
+616 EFPDKTKKVIDIIF

-643 ISLEDKIVL
+643 ICLEDKIVL
-652 AMATRLLAEQKI
+652 AIATRLLAEQKI
-664 LIYIERP
+664 LTYIERP

-678 FWELYNAF
+678 FWELYNLF
-686 RDQFGGDKS
+686 REQFGSDET
-695 KKEILDVLEQVNI
+695 KKGILDVLEQVNI

-731 LVCLYERVKALYEQN
+731 LVCLYERVKALI

>member
-1 MSIQKV
+1 MSVQKV
-7 KINLEHCY
+7 KINFEHCY

-26 SESNMQLIY
+26 SKSNMQLIY

-45 AKTFKDLSDSTGKSK
+45 AKTFKDMGDPRGKTK
-60 PCDQLNKDLRPVS
+60 PHDQLDETLQSTYKVM
-73 NVVVEDINGDEQQ
+73 VEDNGGNERD
-86 ITPGEI
+86 ITPDEI

-97 YDESAFRSEE
+97 YDESAFKSEE
-107 AILTLLASK
+107 AILTLLANK
-116 EIRQQYVDIFKELDN
+116 EIRQQYVDIFKELDD
-131 EKKSALSPLKKITG
+131 EKKSALSPLKRITG
-145 SSNYEQEIIDAFSD
+145 SSNYEQEIIDSFSD
-159 PGTKKLSIFEVLAII
+159 PGTKKRSIFEVLATI

-181 NSKFDFVYNH
+181 NSTFDFVYNH
-191 VFDPKGKVRGFL
+191 IFDPKGKVRDFL
-203 DENYDL
+203 SENYNL
-209 LQKYSEK
+209 LKKYSDK
-216 YNELLSNSQFFSNNG
+216 YNELLSSSQFFSNNG

-313 IEKDKTLIAMLT
+313 IEKDKTLIAKLT
-325 NYDEFRKE
+325 NYNEFRKE

-343 AGVSS
+343 PGVSS
-348 LVENYNAKKPD
+348 LVENYNTKKPD
-359 IEKIVAAANDSRG
+359 IEAIVAVANGSKG
-372 LWDDTVNEFMERF
+372 LWDDTIEEFKTRF
-385 TGLPFS
+385 TSLPFS
-391 FSIKNRGD
+391 FDIKDRGD
-399 AILGQDTP
+399 AILGKSAP
-407 TIIYSY
+407 TVIYKY
-413 GGKPVDQGILT
+413 GDRLVDQDVLT
-424 GRVLSQGERRA
+424 DRILSQGERRA

-493 HNFDFYRTLQER
+493 HNFDFYRTLQMR
-505 ILASGKRDYSFI
+505 ILASGRWNYSFI
-517 AERNNDEIKLLSGGD
+517 AEKNDGEIRLLPGGD
-532 KVITDPFNKWRNK
+532 RVITNPFDKWRSE
-545 CNRKEKLLVAT
+545 CGEDEKLLIAA
-556 IPFIRELYN
+556 IPFVRELYGH
-565 YQKGDKSQEYLLLTH
+565 QKGSESQEYLLLTH
-580 LLHDKEADD
+580 LLHDKEADS
-589 QNSIPATY
+589 QNSIPATHN
-597 DIKLSDIEDV
+597 ISLSDIESV
-607 FAGMLNVQF
+607 FVYMLNVQF
-616 KFPDKTKKVIDIVF
+616 EFPDKTKKVIDIIF
-630 SVADQIQQDPHGG
+630 SVADQIQQDPHDG
-643 ISLEDKIVL
+643 ICLEDKIVL
-652 AMATRLLAEQKI
+652 AMATRLLVEQKI
-664 LIYIERP
+664 LTHIERP

-678 FWELYNAF
+678 FWELYNVF
-686 RDQFGGDKS
+686 RDQFGSDET
-695 KKEILDVLEQVNI
+695 KKGILDVLEQVNI

-731 LVCLYERVKALYEQN
+731 LVCLYERVKALYE

>member
-1 MSIQKV
+1 MSVRRIR
-7 KINLEHCY
+7 INFEHCY
-15 GIHKLCSDFDF
+15 GIHRLCSGFDF
-26 SESNMQLIY
+26 SKSNMQLIY

-45 AKTFKDLSDSTGKSK
+45 AKTFKDMSDPRGKIK
-60 PCDQLNKDLRPVS
+60 PHDQLDETLQPTYKVM
-73 NVVVEDINGDEQQ
+73 VEDDSGNERDV
-86 ITPGEI
+86 TPDEI

-97 YDESAFRSEE
+97 YDESAFKSEE
-107 AILTLLASK
+107 AILTLLANK
-116 EIRQQYVDIFKELDN
+116 EIRQQYIDIFKELDN

-145 SSNYEQEIIDAFSD
+145 SSNYEQEIIDAFS
-159 PGTKKLSIFEVLAII
+159 GSGIKKRSIFEVLATI

-181 NSKFDFVYNH
+181 NSTFDFVYNH
-191 VFDPKGKVRGFL
+191 VFDPKGKVRDFL
-203 DENYDL
+203 NENYDL
-209 LQKYSEK
+209 LKKYSDK
-216 YNELLSNSQFFSNNG
+216 YNELLSSSRFFSNNG

-241 ALCNSIKGDEY
+241 TLCNSIKGDEY

-265 LVDSA
+265 VVDSA
-270 EKLSEVIDN
+270 EKLSEIIDN
-279 EIKKVFDNQEIKDI
+279 EIKKVFDNQEIRDI

-313 IEKDKTLIAMLT
+313 IEKDKTLIAKLT

-333 VWYSFLKQVE
+333 VWCSSLKRVE
-343 AGVSS
+343 PAVIS
-348 LVENYNAKKPD
+348 LVENYNTKKPD

-391 FSIKNRGD
+391 FSIENRGD
-399 AILGQDTP
+399 AILSQDTP

-413 GGKPVDQGILT
+413 GGKPVDQGMLT

-475 QYLNDLNKNENFK
+475 EYLNDLNKNENFK

-532 KVITDPFNKWRNK
+532 RVITDPFNKWRNK

-565 YQKGDKSQEYLLLTH
+565 YQKGNESREYLLLTH

-589 QNSIPATY
+589 QNNIPATY
-597 DIKLSDIEDV
+597 DIKLSDIENV
-607 FAGMLNVQF
+607 FADMLNVQF

-630 SVADQIQQDPHGG
+630 SVADQIQQDPHDG

-652 AMATRLLAEQKI
+652 AMATRLLAEREI
-664 LIYIERP
+664 LVHMERP
-671 SNISKNQ
+671 SNIRKNQ
-678 FWELYNAF
+678 FWEFYNAF

-731 LVCLYERVKALYEQN
+731 LVCLYERVRGLHE

>member
-7 KINLEHCY
+7 EINFEHCY
-15 GIHKLCSDFDF
+15 GIHRLCSDFDF
-26 SESNMQLIY
+26 SKSNMQLIY

-45 AKTFKDLSDSTGKSK
+45 AKTFKDMSDPRGKTK
-60 PCDQLNKDLRPVS
+60 PHDQLDETLQPTYKVMVKDDSGNER
-73 NVVVEDINGDEQQ
+73 D
-86 ITPGEI
+86 ITPDEI

-97 YDESAFRSEE
+97 YDESAFKSEE
-107 AILTLLASK
+107 AILTLLANK

-131 EKKSALSPLKKITG
+131 EKKSALNPLKKITG
-145 SSNYEQEIIDAFSD
+145 SSNYEQEIIDSFSD
-159 PGTKKLSIFEVLAII
+159 PGTKKRSIFEVLATI

-181 NSKFDFVYNH
+181 NSTFDFVYNH
-191 VFDPKGKVRGFL
+191 IFDPKGKVCDFL
-203 DENYDL
+203 SENYNL
-209 LQKYSEK
+209 LKKYSDK
-216 YNELLSNSQFFSNNG
+216 YNELLSSSQFFSNNG

-313 IEKDKTLIAMLT
+313 IEKDKTLIAKLT

-333 VWYSFLKQVE
+333 VWCSFLKQVE
-343 AGVSS
+343 PAVIS
-348 LVENYNAKKPD
+348 LVENYNTRKPD
-359 IEKIVAAANDSRG
+359 IEKIVAAANDSKG
-372 LWDDTVNEFMERF
+372 LWDDTIEEFKTRF
-385 TGLPFS
+385 TSLPFS

-399 AILGQDTP
+399 AILGQDMP

-413 GGKPVDQGILT
+413 GSKLVDKSVLT
-424 GRVLSQGERRA
+424 ENVLSQGERRA

-475 QYLNDLNKNENFK
+475 QYLNDLNKSKNFK

-493 HNFDFYRTLQER
+493 HNFDFYRTLQMR
-505 ILASGKRDYSFI
+505 ILANGRWDHSFI
-517 AERNNDEIKLLSGGD
+517 AERDNDEIRLLPGGD
-532 KVITDPFNKWRNK
+532 RMITDPFNKWRSECGK
-545 CNRKEKLLVAT
+545 DERLLVAA
-556 IPFIRELYN
+556 IPFVRELYN
-565 YQKGDKSQEYLLLTH
+565 YQKGNKSREYLLLTH

-589 QNSIPATY
+589 QNNIPATC
-597 DIKLSDIEDV
+597 DIKLSDIENV
-607 FAGMLNVQF
+607 FADMLNVQF
-616 KFPDKTKKVIDIVF
+616 EFPDKTKKVIDVIF
-630 SVADQIQQDPHGG
+630 SVADQIQQDPHDG
-643 ISLEDKIVL
+643 INLGDKIVL
-652 AMATRLLAEQKI
+652 SVAIRLLAEQKI
-664 LIYIERP
+664 LTYIERP
-671 SNISKNQ
+671 SNIGKDQ
-678 FWELYNAF
+678 FWQLYNVF
-686 RDQFGGDKS
+686 RGQFGSDET
-695 KKEILDVLEQVNI
+695 KKGILDVLEQVST

-731 LVCLYERVKALYEQN
+731 LVCLYERVRDLL

>member
-7 KINLEHCY
+7 KINFEHCY

-26 SESNMQLIY
+26 SKSNMQLIY

-45 AKTFKDLSDSTGKSK
+45 AKTFKDMSDPRGKTK
-60 PCDQLNKDLRPVS
+60 PHDQLDKTLQPTCKVI
-73 NVVVEDINGDEQQ
+73 VEDNSGNERDIVPD
-86 ITPGEI
+86 EI

-97 YDESAFRSEE
+97 YDESAFKSEE
-107 AILTLLASK
+107 AILTLLANQ

-131 EKKSALSPLKKITG
+131 EKKSVLSPLKKITG

-159 PGTKKLSIFEVLAII
+159 PGTKKLSIFEVLATI

-181 NSKFDFVYNH
+181 NSTFDFIYNH
-191 VFDPKGKVRGFL
+191 IFDPKGKVRDFL

-216 YNELLSNSQFFSNNG
+216 YNELLSSSQFFSNNG
-231 ERAFGTIEAS
+231 ERAFGTIEAG
-241 ALCNSIKGDEY
+241 ALRDSIKGDEY
-252 FQSGHKLSLKDGT
+252 FQSGHKLSLKDETVVG
-265 LVDSA
+265 SA
-270 EKLSEVIDN
+270 EKLSEIIDD

-313 IEKDKTLIAMLT
+313 IERDKTLIAKLT

-333 VWYSFLKQVE
+333 VWYSFLKQIE
-343 AGVSS
+343 LGIGS

-359 IEKIVAAANDSRG
+359 IEKIVTAANGSKG
-372 LWDDTVNEFMERF
+372 LWHDTVKEFMTRF

-391 FSIKNRGD
+391 FGIENLGD
-399 AILGQDTP
+399 AILGKDMPSIT
-407 TIIYSY
+407 YRY
-413 GGKPVDQGILT
+413 GNKLVDQSVLT
-424 GRVLSQGERRA
+424 KDILSQGERRA
-435 FYLLNVIFDIKS
+435 FYLLNIIFDIKS
-447 REKENKETLFIIDD
+447 REKENKETIFIIDD

-475 QYLNDLNKNENFK
+475 QYLNDLNKSENFK

-505 ILASGKRDYSFI
+505 VLASGKWDYSFI
-517 AERNNDEIKLLSGGD
+517 AERNNDEIRLLPGGE

-545 CNRKEKLLVAT
+545 CNKNEKLLVAT

-565 YQKGDKSQEYLLLTH
+565 YQKGNRSQEYLLLTH
-580 LLHDKEADD
+580 LLHNKEADN
-589 QNSIPATY
+589 QNNIPATY
-597 DIKLSDIEDV
+597 DIKLSDIESV
-607 FAGMLNVQF
+607 FVYMLNVQF
-616 KFPDKTKKVIDIVF
+616 EFPDKTKKVIDIIF

-643 ISLEDKIVL
+643 ICLEDKIVL
-652 AMATRLLAEQKI
+652 AIATRLLAEQKI
-664 LIYIERP
+664 LTYIERP

-678 FWELYNAF
+678 FWELYNLF
-686 RDQFGGDKS
+686 REQFGSDET
-695 KKEILDVLEQVNI
+695 KKGILDVLEQVNI

-731 LVCLYERVKALYEQN
+731 LVCLYERVKALI

>member
-1 MSIQKV
+1 VSIQKV
-7 KINLEHCY
+7 EINFEHCY
-15 GIHKLCSDFDF
+15 GIHRLCSDFDF
-26 SESNMQLIY
+26 SKSNMQLIY

-45 AKTFKDLSDSTGKSK
+45 AKTFKDMSDPRGKTK
-60 PCDQLNKDLRPVS
+60 PHDQLDETLQPTYKVMVKDDSGNER
-73 NVVVEDINGDEQQ
+73 D
-86 ITPGEI
+86 ITPDEI

-97 YDESAFRSEE
+97 YDESAFKSEE
-107 AILTLLASK
+107 AILTLLANK

-131 EKKSALSPLKKITG
+131 EKKSALNPLKKITG
-145 SSNYEQEIIDAFSD
+145 SSNYEQEIIDSFSD
-159 PGTKKLSIFEVLAII
+159 PGTKKRSIFEVLATI

-181 NSKFDFVYNH
+181 NSTFDFVYNH
-191 VFDPKGKVRGFL
+191 IFDPKGKVCDFL
-203 DENYDL
+203 SENYNL
-209 LQKYSEK
+209 LKKYSDK
-216 YNELLSNSQFFSNNG
+216 YNELLSSSQFFSNNG

-313 IEKDKTLIAMLT
+313 IEKDKTLIAKLT

-333 VWYSFLKQVE
+333 VWCSFLKQVE
-343 AGVSS
+343 PAVIS
-348 LVENYNAKKPD
+348 LVENYNTRKPD
-359 IEKIVAAANDSRG
+359 IEKIVAAANDSKG
-372 LWDDTVNEFMERF
+372 LWDDTIEEFKTRF
-385 TGLPFS
+385 TSLPFS
-391 FSIKNRGD
+391 FDIKDRGD
-399 AILGQDTP
+399 AILGKSAP
-407 TIIYSY
+407 TIIYKY
-413 GGKPVDQGILT
+413 GDKLVDQDVLT
-424 GRVLSQGERRA
+424 NRILSQGERRA
-435 FYLLNVIFDIKS
+435 FYLLNIIFDIKS

-475 QYLNDLNKNENFK
+475 QYLNDLNKSKNFK

-493 HNFDFYRTLQER
+493 HNFDFYRTLQMR
-505 ILASGKRDYSFI
+505 ILANGRWDYSFI
-517 AERNNDEIKLLSGGD
+517 AERDSNEIRLLPGGE
-532 KVITDPFNKWRNK
+532 KVITDPFNKWRSECGK
-545 CNRKEKLLVAT
+545 DEKLLIAAV
-556 IPFIRELYN
+556 PFVRELYG
-565 YQKGDKSQEYLLLTH
+565 YQKGKKSREYLLLTH

-597 DIKLSDIEDV
+597 DIKLSDIENV
-607 FAGMLNVQF
+607 FADMLNVQF
-616 KFPDKTKKVIDIVF
+616 EFPDKTKKVMNIIF
-630 SVADQIQQDPHGG
+630 SVADQIQQDSHDG
-643 ISLEDKIVL
+643 ISLGDKIVL
-652 AMATRLLAEQKI
+652 SMAIRLLAEQKI
-664 LIYIERP
+664 LTYIERP
-671 SNISKNQ
+671 SNISKDQ
-678 FWELYNAF
+678 FWQLYNAF
-686 RDQFGGDKS
+686 RGQFGSDET
-695 KKEILDVLEQVNI
+695 KKVILDVLEQVSI

-731 LVCLYERVKALYEQN
+731 LVCLYERVKALYE

>member
-7 KINLEHCY
+7 KINLKHCY
-15 GIHKLCSDFDF
+15 GINKLCSDFDF
-26 SESNMQLIY
+26 SKSNMQLIY

-45 AKTFKDLSDSTGKSK
+45 AKTFKDLSDTTGKSK
-60 PCDQLNKDLRPVS
+60 PCDQLNKDLQSVFD
-73 NVVVEDINGDEQQ
+73 VVIEDVNGGERQ
-86 ITPGEI
+86 ITPDEI

-97 YDESAFRSEE
+97 YDESAFKSEE
-107 AILTLLASK
+107 AILTLLANK

-159 PGTKKLSIFEVLAII
+159 PGTKKLSIFEVLATI

-181 NSKFDFVYNH
+181 KSTFDFVYNH
-191 VFDPKGKVRGFL
+191 VFDPKGKVRNFL
-203 DENYDL
+203 NENYDL

-216 YNELLSNSQFFSNNG
+216 YNELLSSSQFFSNNG
-231 ERAFGTIEAS
+231 ERAFGTLEAD
-241 ALCNSIKGDEY
+241 ALRDSTKGDEY
-252 FQSGHKLSLKDGT
+252 FKSGHKLSLKDGT
-265 LVDSA
+265 VVDSA

-359 IEKIVAAANDSRG
+359 IEKIVDAADDSKG
-372 LWDDTVNEFMERF
+372 LWDDAVKEFMTRF

-391 FSIKNRGD
+391 FSVENRGD
-399 AILGQDTP
+399 AILGQDMP
-407 TIIYSY
+407 TITYCY
-413 GGKPVDQGILT
+413 GNKLVDQSVLT
-424 GRVLSQGERRA
+424 KDILSQGERRA

-475 QYLNDLNKNENFK
+475 QYLNDLNKNEIFK

-493 HNFDFYRTLQER
+493 HNFDFYRTLQMR
-505 ILASGKRDYSFI
+505 ILANGRWNYSFI
-517 AERNNDEIKLLSGGD
+517 AEKNDGGIRLLPGGD
-532 KVITDPFNKWRNK
+532 RVITNPFDKWRSECGK
-545 CNRKEKLLVAT
+545 DEKLLIAA
-556 IPFIRELYN
+556 IPFVRELYGH
-565 YQKGDKSQEYLLLTH
+565 QKGSESQEYLLLTH
-580 LLHDKEADD
+580 LLHDKEADS
-589 QNSIPATY
+589 QNSIPATHN
-597 DIKLSDIEDV
+597 ISLSDIEDV
-607 FAGMLNVQF
+607 FAGMLNVRFEFQ
-616 KFPDKTKKVIDIVF
+616 DKTKKVIDIIF
-630 SVADQIQQDPHGG
+630 SVADQIQQDPHDG
-643 ISLEDKIVL
+643 ICLEDKIVL
-652 AMATRLLAEQKI
+652 AMAIRLLAEQKI
-664 LIYIERP
+664 LTYIERP
-671 SNISKNQ
+671 SNISKDQ
-678 FWELYNAF
+678 FWKLYNTF
-686 RDQFGGDKS
+686 RGQFGSDET
-695 KKEILDVLEQVNI
+695 KKVILDVLEQVSI

-722 PIIDIGIDE
+722 PIIDVGIDE
-731 LVCLYERVKALYEQN
+731 LVCLYKQVKDLHEQN

>member
-7 KINLEHCY
+7 EINFEHCY
-15 GIHKLCSDFDF
+15 GIHRLCSDFDF
-26 SESNMQLIY
+26 SKSNMQLIY

-45 AKTFKDLSDSTGKSK
+45 AKTFKDMSDPRGKTK
-60 PCDQLNKDLRPVS
+60 PHDQLDETLQPTYKVMVKDDSGNER
-73 NVVVEDINGDEQQ
+73 D
-86 ITPGEI
+86 ITPDEI

-97 YDESAFRSEE
+97 YDESAFKSEE
-107 AILTLLASK
+107 AILTLLANK

-131 EKKSALSPLKKITG
+131 EKKSALNPLKKITG
-145 SSNYEQEIIDAFSD
+145 SSNYEQEIIDSFSD
-159 PGTKKLSIFEVLAII
+159 PGTKKRSIFEVLATI

-181 NSKFDFVYNH
+181 NSTFDFVYNH
-191 VFDPKGKVRGFL
+191 IFDPKGKVCDFL
-203 DENYDL
+203 SENYNL
-209 LQKYSEK
+209 LKKYSDK
-216 YNELLSNSQFFSNNG
+216 YNELLSSSQFFSNNG

-313 IEKDKTLIAMLT
+313 IEKDKTLIAKLT

-333 VWYSFLKQVE
+333 VWCSFLKQVE
-343 AGVSS
+343 PAVIS
-348 LVENYNAKKPD
+348 LVENYNTRKPD
-359 IEKIVAAANDSRG
+359 IEKIVAAANDSKG
-372 LWDDTVNEFMERF
+372 LWDDTIEEFKTRF
-385 TGLPFS
+385 TSLPFS
-391 FSIKNRGD
+391 FDIKDRGD
-399 AILGQDTP
+399 AILGKSAP
-407 TIIYSY
+407 TIIYKY
-413 GGKPVDQGILT
+413 GDKLVDQDVLT
-424 GRVLSQGERRA
+424 NRILSQGERRA
-435 FYLLNVIFDIKS
+435 FYLLNIIFDIKS

-475 QYLNDLNKNENFK
+475 QYLNDLNKSKNFK

-493 HNFDFYRTLQER
+493 HNFDFYRTLQMR
-505 ILASGKRDYSFI
+505 ILANGRWDYSFI
-517 AERNNDEIKLLSGGD
+517 AERDSNEIRLLPGGE
-532 KVITDPFNKWRNK
+532 KVITDPFNKWRSECGK
-545 CNRKEKLLVAT
+545 DEKLLIAAV
-556 IPFIRELYN
+556 PFVRELYG
-565 YQKGDKSQEYLLLTH
+565 YQKGKKSREYLLLTH

-597 DIKLSDIEDV
+597 DIKLSDIENV
-607 FAGMLNVQF
+607 FADMLNVQF
-616 KFPDKTKKVIDIVF
+616 EFPDKTKKVMNIIF
-630 SVADQIQQDPHGG
+630 SVADQIQQDSHDG
-643 ISLEDKIVL
+643 ISLGDKIVL
-652 AMATRLLAEQKI
+652 SMAIRLLAEQKI
-664 LIYIERP
+664 LTYIERP
-671 SNISKNQ
+671 SNISKDQ
-678 FWELYNAF
+678 FWQLYNAF
-686 RDQFGGDKS
+686 RGQFGSDET
-695 KKEILDVLEQVNI
+695 KKVILDVLEQVSI

-731 LVCLYERVKALYEQN
+731 LVCLYERVKALYE

>member
-7 KINLEHCY
+7 EINFEHCY
-15 GIHKLCSDFDF
+15 GIHRLCSDFDF
-26 SESNMQLIY
+26 SKSNMQLIY

-45 AKTFKDLSDSTGKSK
+45 AKTFKDMSDPRGKTK
-60 PCDQLNKDLRPVS
+60 PHDQLDETLQPTYKVMVKDDSGNER
-73 NVVVEDINGDEQQ
+73 D
-86 ITPGEI
+86 ITPDEI

-97 YDESAFRSEE
+97 YDESAFKSEE
-107 AILTLLASK
+107 AILTLLANK

-131 EKKSALSPLKKITG
+131 EKKSALNPLKKITG
-145 SSNYEQEIIDAFSD
+145 SSNYEQEIIDSFSD
-159 PGTKKLSIFEVLAII
+159 PGTKKRSIFEVLATI

-181 NSKFDFVYNH
+181 NSTFDFVYNH
-191 VFDPKGKVRGFL
+191 IFDPKGKVCDFL
-203 DENYDL
+203 SENYNL
-209 LQKYSEK
+209 LKKYSDK
-216 YNELLSNSQFFSNNG
+216 YNELLSSSQFFSNNG

-313 IEKDKTLIAMLT
+313 IEKDKTLIAKLT

-333 VWYSFLKQVE
+333 VWCSFLKQVE
-343 AGVSS
+343 PAVIS
-348 LVENYNAKKPD
+348 LVENYNTRKPD
-359 IEKIVAAANDSRG
+359 IEKIVAAANDSKG
-372 LWDDTVNEFMERF
+372 LWDDTIEEFKTRF
-385 TGLPFS
+385 TSLPFS
-391 FSIKNRGD
+391 FDIKDRGD
-399 AILGQDTP
+399 AILGKSAP
-407 TIIYSY
+407 TIIYKY
-413 GGKPVDQGILT
+413 GDKLVDQDVLT
-424 GRVLSQGERRA
+424 NRILSQGERRA
-435 FYLLNVIFDIKS
+435 FYLLNIIFDIKS

-475 QYLNDLNKNENFK
+475 QYLNDLNKSKNFK

-493 HNFDFYRTLQER
+493 HNFDFYRTLQMR
-505 ILASGKRDYSFI
+505 ILANGRWDYSFI
-517 AERNNDEIKLLSGGD
+517 AERDSNEIRLLPGGE
-532 KVITDPFNKWRNK
+532 KVITDPFNKWRSECGK
-545 CNRKEKLLVAT
+545 DEKLLIAAV
-556 IPFIRELYN
+556 PFVRELYG
-565 YQKGDKSQEYLLLTH
+565 YQKGKKSREYLLLTH

-597 DIKLSDIEDV
+597 DIKLSDIENV
-607 FAGMLNVQF
+607 FADMLNVQF
-616 KFPDKTKKVIDIVF
+616 EFPDKTKKVMNIIF
-630 SVADQIQQDPHGG
+630 SVADQIQQDSHDG
-643 ISLEDKIVL
+643 ISLGDKIVL
-652 AMATRLLAEQKI
+652 SMAIRLLAEQKI
-664 LIYIERP
+664 LTYIEHP
-671 SNISKNQ
+671 SNISKDQ
-678 FWELYNAF
+678 FWQLYNAF
-686 RDQFGGDKS
+686 RGQFGSDET
-695 KKEILDVLEQVNI
+695 KKVILDVLEQVSI

-731 LVCLYERVKALYEQN
+731 LVCLYERVKALYE

>member
-1 MSIQKV
+1 MSVRRIR
-7 KINLEHCY
+7 INFEHCY
-15 GIHKLCSDFDF
+15 GIHRLCSGFDF
-26 SESNMQLIY
+26 SKSNMQLIY

-45 AKTFKDLSDSTGKSK
+45 AKTFKDMSDPRGKIK
-60 PCDQLNKDLRPVS
+60 PHDQLDETLQPTYKVM
-73 NVVVEDINGDEQQ
+73 VEDDSGNERD
-86 ITPGEI
+86 ITPDEI

-97 YDESAFRSEE
+97 YDESAFKSEE
-107 AILTLLASK
+107 AILTLLANK
-116 EIRQQYVDIFKELDN
+116 EIRQQYIDIFKELDN
-131 EKKSALSPLKKITG
+131 EKKTALSPLKKITG
-145 SSNYEQEIIDAFSD
+145 SSNYEQEIIDAFS
-159 PGTKKLSIFEVLAII
+159 GSGIKKRSIFEVLATI

-181 NSKFDFVYNH
+181 NSTFDFVYNH
-191 VFDPKGKVRGFL
+191 VFDPKGKVRDFL
-203 DENYDL
+203 NENYDL
-209 LQKYSEK
+209 LKKYSDK
-216 YNELLSNSQFFSNNG
+216 YNELLSSSRFFSNNG

-241 ALCNSIKGDEY
+241 TLCNSIKGDEY

-265 LVDSA
+265 VVDSA
-270 EKLSEVIDN
+270 EKLSEIIDN
-279 EIKKVFDNQEIKDI
+279 EIKKVFDNQEIRDI

-313 IEKDKTLIAMLT
+313 IEKDKTLIAKLT

-333 VWYSFLKQVE
+333 VWCSSLKRVE
-343 AGVSS
+343 PAVIS
-348 LVENYNAKKPD
+348 LVENYNTKKPD

-391 FSIKNRGD
+391 FSIENRGD
-399 AILGQDTP
+399 AILSQDTP

-413 GGKPVDQGILT
+413 GGKPVDQGMLT

-475 QYLNDLNKNENFK
+475 EYLNDLNKNENFK

-532 KVITDPFNKWRNK
+532 RVITDPFNKWRNK

-565 YQKGDKSQEYLLLTH
+565 YQKGNESREYLLLTH

-589 QNSIPATY
+589 QNNIPATY
-597 DIKLSDIEDV
+597 DIKLSDIENV
-607 FAGMLNVQF
+607 FADMLNVQF

-630 SVADQIQQDPHGG
+630 SVADQIQQDPNDG
-643 ISLEDKIVL
+643 ISLENKIVL
-652 AMATRLLAEQKI
+652 AVATRLLAEQKV

-731 LVCLYERVKALYEQN
+731 LVCLYERVRGLHE

>member
-1 MSIQKV
+1 MSVRRIR
-7 KINLEHCY
+7 INFEHCY
-15 GIHKLCSDFDF
+15 GIHRLCSDFDF
-26 SESNMQLIY
+26 SKSNMQLIY

-45 AKTFKDLSDSTGKSK
+45 AKTFKDMSDPRGKTK
-60 PCDQLNKDLRPVS
+60 PHDQLDETLQPTCKVM
-73 NVVVEDINGDEQQ
+73 VEDDSGSERD
-86 ITPGEI
+86 ITPDEI

-97 YDESAFRSEE
+97 YDESAFKSEE
-107 AILTLLASK
+107 AILTLLANK
-116 EIRQQYVDIFKELDN
+116 EIRQQYIDIFKELDN

-145 SSNYEQEIIDAFSD
+145 SSNYEQEIIDAFSGS
-159 PGTKKLSIFEVLAII
+159 GTKKRSIFEVLATI

-181 NSKFDFVYNH
+181 NSTFDFVYNH
-191 VFDPKGKVRGFL
+191 VFDPKGKVRDFL
-203 DENYDL
+203 NENYDL
-209 LQKYSEK
+209 LKKYSDK
-216 YNELLSNSQFFSNNG
+216 YNELLSSSRFFSNNG

-265 LVDSA
+265 VVDSV
-270 EKLSEVIDN
+270 EKLSKIIDN
-279 EIKKVFDNQEIKDI
+279 EIEKVFDNQEIKDI

-313 IEKDKTLIAMLT
+313 IEKDKTLIAKLT
-325 NYDEFRKE
+325 NYNEFRKE
-333 VWYSFLKQVE
+333 VWCSFLKQVE
-343 AGVSS
+343 PAVIG
-348 LVENYNAKKPD
+348 LVENYNAKKLD

-372 LWDDTVNEFMERF
+372 LWDDAVNEFMERF

-391 FSIKNRGD
+391 FSIENRGD
-399 AILGQDTP
+399 AILSQDTP

-447 REKENKETLFIIDD
+447 REKENKETIFIIDD

-505 ILASGKRDYSFI
+505 ILASGKWNYSFI
-517 AERNNDEIKLLSGGD
+517 AERDNDEIRLLPGGD

-545 CNRKEKLLVAT
+545 CSKDEKLLVAT
-556 IPFIRELYN
+556 IPFVRELYN
-565 YQKGDKSQEYLLLTH
+565 YQKGNKSQEYLLLTH

-597 DIKLSDIEDV
+597 DIKLSDIENV
-607 FAGMLNVQF
+607 FANMLNVQF
-616 KFPDKTKKVIDIVF
+616 EFPDKTKKVIDIVF
-630 SVADQIQQDPHGG
+630 SVANQIQQDPHDG

-731 LVCLYERVKALYEQN
+731 LVCLYERVRDLHE

>member
-7 KINLEHCY
+7 KINFEHCY
-15 GIHKLCSDFDF
+15 GIHKLCSNFDF
-26 SESNMQLIY
+26 SKSNMQLIY

-45 AKTFKDLSDSTGKSK
+45 AKTFKDMSDPRGKTK
-60 PCDQLNKDLRPVS
+60 PHDQLNETLQPTCKVM
-73 NVVVEDINGDEQQ
+73 VEDDSGSERQ
-86 ITPGEI
+86 ITPDEI

-97 YDESAFRSEE
+97 YDESAFKSEE
-107 AILTLLASK
+107 AILTLLANK

-145 SSNYEQEIIDAFSD
+145 SSNYEQEIIGAFSD
-159 PGTKKLSIFEVLAII
+159 PGTKKLSIFEVLATIV
-174 IDDVKQS
+174 DDVKQS
-181 NSKFDFVYNH
+181 NSTFDFVYNH
-191 VFDPKGKVRGFL
+191 VFDPKGKVRDFL

-216 YNELLSNSQFFSNNG
+216 YNELLSSSQFFSNNG
-231 ERAFGTIEAS
+231 ERAFGTIEAG
-241 ALCNSIKGDEY
+241 ALRDSIKGDEY
-252 FQSGHKLSLKDGT
+252 FESGHKLSLKDET
-265 LVDSA
+265 MVDSA
-270 EKLSEVIDN
+270 DKLSEIIDD
-279 EIKKVFDNQEIKDI
+279 EIKKVFDNQEIKDT

-313 IEKDKTLIAMLT
+313 IEKDKTLIAKLT
-325 NYDEFRKE
+325 NYNEFRKE

-343 AGVSS
+343 PGVSG
-348 LVENYNAKKPD
+348 LVENYNTKKPD
-359 IEKIVAAANDSRG
+359 IETIVAAANGSKG
-372 LWDDTVNEFMERF
+372 LWHDTVKEFMTRF

-391 FSIKNRGD
+391 FGIENIGD
-399 AILGQDTP
+399 AILGKDMP
-407 TIIYSY
+407 TITYRY
-413 GGKPVDQGILT
+413 GNKLVDQSVLT
-424 GRVLSQGERRA
+424 KDILSQGERRA

-475 QYLNDLNKNENFK
+475 QYLNDLNKSENFK

-517 AERNNDEIKLLSGGD
+517 AERNNDEIRLLPGGK

-545 CNRKEKLLVAT
+545 CNRKEKLLVAA

-565 YQKGDKSQEYLLLTH
+565 YQKGNESQEYLLLTH
-580 LLHDKEADD
+580 LLHDKEADS
-589 QNSIPATY
+589 QNKIPATY
-597 DIKLSDIEDV
+597 DIKLRDIEYV
-607 FAGMLNVQF
+607 FDGMLNVQF
-616 KFPDKTKKVIDIVF
+616 KFPNKTKKVIDIIF
-630 SVADQIQQDPHGG
+630 SVADQIQQDPHDG
-643 ISLEDKIVL
+643 ISLENKIVL

-664 LIYIERP
+664 LIYVERP

-678 FWELYNAF
+678 FWELYNVF
-686 RDQFGGDKS
+686 RNQFGSDET
-695 KKEILDVLEQVNI
+695 KKGILEVLEQVNI

-731 LVCLYERVKALYEQN
+731 LVCLYDRVKALHE

>member
-7 KINLEHCY
+7 EINFEHCY
-15 GIHKLCSDFDF
+15 GIHRLCSDFDF
-26 SESNMQLIY
+26 SKSNMQLIY

-45 AKTFKDLSDSTGKSK
+45 AKTFKDMSDPRGKTK
-60 PCDQLNKDLRPVS
+60 PHDQLDKTLHPTYEVMVKDDNGNER
-73 NVVVEDINGDEQQ
+73 DIAPD
-86 ITPGEI
+86 EI

-97 YDESAFRSEE
+97 YDESAFKSEE
-107 AILTLLASK
+107 AILTLLANK
-116 EIRQQYVDIFKELDN
+116 EIRQQYVEIFKELDD
-131 EKKSALSPLKKITG
+131 EKKSALSPLKRITG
-145 SSNYEQEIIDAFSD
+145 SSNYEQEIIDSFSD
-159 PGTKKLSIFEVLAII
+159 SGTKKRSIFEVLATI

-181 NSKFDFVYNH
+181 NSTFDFVYNH
-191 VFDPKGKVRGFL
+191 IFDPKGKVRDFL
-203 DENYDL
+203 SENYNL
-209 LQKYSEK
+209 LKKYSDK
-216 YNELLSNSQFFSNNG
+216 YNELLSSSQFFSNNG

-313 IEKDKTLIAMLT
+313 IEKDKTLIAKLT
-325 NYDEFRKE
+325 NYDEFRRE
-333 VWYSFLKQVE
+333 AWCSFLKQVE
-343 AGVSS
+343 SAVIS
-348 LVENYNAKKPD
+348 LVENYNTKKPD
-359 IEKIVAAANDSRG
+359 IEKIVAAANGSRG
-372 LWDDTVNEFMERF
+372 LWDDTIEEFKTRF
-385 TGLPFS
+385 TSLPFS

-399 AILGQDTP
+399 AILGQDMP

-413 GGKPVDQGILT
+413 GSKLVDKSVLT
-424 GRVLSQGERRA
+424 ENVLSQGERRA

-475 QYLNDLNKNENFK
+475 QYLNDLNKSKNFK

-493 HNFDFYRTLQER
+493 HNFDFYRTLQMR
-505 ILASGKRDYSFI
+505 ILANGRWDRSFI
-517 AERNNDEIKLLSGGD
+517 AERDNDEIRLLPGGD
-532 KVITDPFNKWRNK
+532 RIITDPFNKWRSECGK
-545 CNRKEKLLVAT
+545 DERLLVAT
-556 IPFIRELYN
+556 IPFVRELYD
-565 YQKGDKSQEYLLLTH
+565 YQKGNKSREYLLLTH

-589 QNSIPATY
+589 QNNIPATC
-597 DIKLSDIEDV
+597 DIKLSDIENV
-607 FAGMLNVQF
+607 FTDMLNVQF
-616 KFPDKTKKVIDIVF
+616 EFPDKTKKVIDVIF
-630 SVADQIQQDPHGG
+630 SVAGQIQQDPHDG
-643 ISLEDKIVL
+643 INLGDKIVL
-652 AMATRLLAEQKI
+652 SMAIRLLAEQKI
-664 LIYIERP
+664 LTYIERP
-671 SNISKNQ
+671 SNIGKDQ
-678 FWELYNAF
+678 FWQLYNAF
-686 RDQFGGDKS
+686 RGQFGSDET
-695 KKEILDVLEQVNI
+695 KKGILDVLEQVSI

-731 LVCLYERVKALYEQN
+731 LVCLYERVRDLL

>member
-7 KINLEHCY
+7 KINLKHCY
-15 GIHKLCSDFDF
+15 GINKLCSNFDF
-26 SESNMQLIY
+26 SKSNMQLIY

-45 AKTFKDLSDSTGKSK
+45 AKTFKDLSDTTGKSK
-60 PCDQLNKDLRPVS
+60 PCDQLNKDLQSVFD
-73 NVVVEDINGDEQQ
+73 VVIEDVNGGERQ
-86 ITPGEI
+86 ITSDEI

-97 YDESAFRSEE
+97 YDESAFKSEE
-107 AILTLLASK
+107 AILTLLANK

-131 EKKSALSPLKKITG
+131 EKKSVLSPLKKITG

-159 PGTKKLSIFEVLAII
+159 PGTKKLSIFEVLATI

-181 NSKFDFVYNH
+181 NSTFDFIYNH
-191 VFDPKGKVRGFL
+191 IFDPKGKVRDFL

-216 YNELLSNSQFFSNNG
+216 YNELLSSSQFFSNNG
-231 ERAFGTIEAS
+231 ERAFGTIEAG
-241 ALCNSIKGDEY
+241 ALRDSIKGDEY
-252 FQSGHKLSLKDGT
+252 FQSGHKLSLKDETVVGS
-265 LVDSA
+265 V
-270 EKLSEVIDN
+270 EKLSEIIDD

-313 IEKDKTLIAMLT
+313 IERDKTLIAKLT

-333 VWYSFLKQVE
+333 VWYSFLKQIE
-343 AGVSS
+343 LGIGS
-348 LVENYNAKKPD
+348 LVENYNAKKLD
-359 IEKIVAAANDSRG
+359 IEKIVTAANGSKG
-372 LWDDTVNEFMERF
+372 LWHDTVKEFMTRF

-391 FSIKNRGD
+391 FGIENLGD
-399 AILGQDTP
+399 AILGKDMPSIT
-407 TIIYSY
+407 YRY
-413 GGKPVDQGILT
+413 GNKLVDQSVLT
-424 GRVLSQGERRA
+424 KDILSQGERRA
-435 FYLLNVIFDIKS
+435 FYLLNIIFDIKS
-447 REKENKETLFIIDD
+447 REKENKETIFIIDD

-475 QYLNDLNKNENFK
+475 QYLNDLNKSENFK

-505 ILASGKRDYSFI
+505 VLASGKWDYSFI
-517 AERNNDEIKLLSGGD
+517 AERNNDEIRLLPGGE

-545 CNRKEKLLVAT
+545 CNKNEKLLVAT

-565 YQKGDKSQEYLLLTH
+565 YQKGNRSQEYLLLTH
-580 LLHDKEADD
+580 LLHNKEADN
-589 QNSIPATY
+589 QNNIPATY
-597 DIKLSDIEDV
+597 DIKLSDIESAFV
-607 FAGMLNVQF
+607 YMLNVQF
-616 KFPDKTKKVIDIVF
+616 EFPDKTKKVIDIIF

-643 ISLEDKIVL
+643 ICLEDKIVL
-652 AMATRLLAEQKI
+652 AIATRLLAEQKI
-664 LIYIERP
+664 LTYIERP

-678 FWELYNAF
+678 FWELYNLF
-686 RDQFGGDKS
+686 REQFGSDET
-695 KKEILDVLEQVNI
+695 KKGILDVLEQVNI

-731 LVCLYERVKALYEQN
+731 LVCLYERVKALI

>member
-7 KINLEHCY
+7 KINLKHCY
-15 GIHKLCSDFDF
+15 GINKLCSNFDF
-26 SESNMQLIY
+26 SKSNMQLIY

-45 AKTFKDLSDSTGKSK
+45 AKTFKDLSDATGKSK
-60 PCDQLNKDLRPVS
+60 PCDQLNKDLRSVFD
-73 NVVVEDINGDEQQ
+73 VVIEDVNGGERQ
-86 ITPGEI
+86 IAPDEI

-97 YDESAFRSEE
+97 YDESAFKSEE
-107 AILTLLASK
+107 AILALLANK
-116 EIRQQYVDIFKELDN
+116 EICQQYVDIFKELDD

-159 PGTKKLSIFEVLAII
+159 PGTKKLSVFEVLATI

-181 NSKFDFVYNH
+181 NSTFDFVYNH
-191 VFDPKGKVRGFL
+191 VFDPKGKVRDFL
-203 DENYDL
+203 NENYDL

-270 EKLSEVIDN
+270 EKLSEIIDN
-279 EIKKVFDNQEIKDI
+279 EIEKVFNNQEIKDI
-293 FDKIDKKLQGNQELR
+293 FNKIDKKLQGNQELR

-313 IEKDKTLIAMLT
+313 IEKDKTLIAKLT

-343 AGVSS
+343 SGVSG

-359 IEKIVAAANDSRG
+359 IEKIVDAANDSKG
-372 LWDDTVNEFMERF
+372 LWDDAVKEFMTRF

-391 FSIKNRGD
+391 FSVENRGD
-399 AILGQDTP
+399 AILGQDMP
-407 TIIYSY
+407 TITYRY
-413 GGKPVDQGILT
+413 GNKLVDQSVLT
-424 GRVLSQGERRA
+424 KDILSQGERRA

-505 ILASGKRDYSFI
+505 ILASGKWDYSFI
-517 AERNNDEIKLLSGGD
+517 AERDNDEVRLLSGGD

-545 CNRKEKLLVAT
+545 CNKDEKLLVAT
-556 IPFIRELYN
+556 IPFVRELYN
-565 YQKGDKSQEYLLLTH
+565 YQKGNKSREYLLLTH

-597 DIKLSDIEDV
+597 DMKLSDIEDV
-607 FAGMLNVQF
+607 FADMLNVQF
-616 KFPDKTKKVIDIVF
+616 EFPDKNKEVADIIF
-630 SVADQIQQDPHGG
+630 SVADQIQQDSHDG
-643 ISLEDKIVL
+643 ICLENKVVL
-652 AMATRLLAEQKI
+652 AMAIRLLAEREI
-664 LIYIERP
+664 LVHMERP
-671 SNISKNQ
+671 SSIRRNQ
-678 FWELYNAF
+678 FWEFYSTF
-686 RDQFGGDKS
+686 RGQFGSDET
-695 KKEILDVLEQVNI
+695 KK
-708 ITPANIHIN
+708 A
-717 SFMYE
+717 Y
-722 PIIDIGIDE
+722 
-731 LVCLYERVKALYEQN
+731 

>member
-7 KINLEHCY
+7 KINFEHCY

-26 SESNMQLIY
+26 SKSNMQLIY

-45 AKTFKDLSDSTGKSK
+45 AKTFKDMSDPRGKTK
-60 PCDQLNKDLRPVS
+60 PHDQLDKTLQPTCKVI
-73 NVVVEDINGDEQQ
+73 VEDNSGNERDIAPD
-86 ITPGEI
+86 EI

-97 YDESAFRSEE
+97 YDESAFKSEE
-107 AILTLLASK
+107 AILTLLANQ

-131 EKKSALSPLKKITG
+131 EKKSVLSPLKKITG

-159 PGTKKLSIFEVLAII
+159 PGTKKLSIFEVLATI

-181 NSKFDFVYNH
+181 NSTFDFIYNH
-191 VFDPKGKVRGFL
+191 IFDPKGKVRDFL

-216 YNELLSNSQFFSNNG
+216 YNELLSSSQFFSNNG
-231 ERAFGTIEAS
+231 GRAFGTIEAG
-241 ALCNSIKGDEY
+241 ALRDSIKGDEY
-252 FQSGHKLSLKDGT
+252 FQSGHKLSLKDETVVG
-265 LVDSA
+265 SA
-270 EKLSEVIDN
+270 EKLSEIIDD

-313 IEKDKTLIAMLT
+313 IERDKTLIAKLT

-333 VWYSFLKQVE
+333 VWYSFLKQIE
-343 AGVSS
+343 LGIGS

-359 IEKIVAAANDSRG
+359 IEKIVTAANGSKG
-372 LWDDTVNEFMERF
+372 LWHDTVKEFMTRF

-391 FSIKNRGD
+391 FGIENLGD
-399 AILGQDTP
+399 AILGKDMPSIT
-407 TIIYSY
+407 YRY
-413 GGKPVDQGILT
+413 GNKLVDQSVLT
-424 GRVLSQGERRA
+424 KDILSQGERRA
-435 FYLLNVIFDIKS
+435 FYLLNIIFDIKS
-447 REKENKETLFIIDD
+447 REKENKETIFIIDD

-475 QYLNDLNKNENFK
+475 QYLNDLNKSENFK

-505 ILASGKRDYSFI
+505 VLASGKWDYSFI
-517 AERNNDEIKLLSGGD
+517 AERNNDEIRLLPGGE

-545 CNRKEKLLVAT
+545 CNKNEKLLVAT

-565 YQKGDKSQEYLLLTH
+565 YQKGNRSQEYLLLTH
-580 LLHDKEADD
+580 LLHNKEADN
-589 QNSIPATY
+589 QNNIPATY
-597 DIKLSDIEDV
+597 DIKLSDIESV
-607 FAGMLNVQF
+607 FVYMLNVQF
-616 KFPDKTKKVIDIVF
+616 EFPDKTKKVIDIIF

-643 ISLEDKIVL
+643 ICLEDKIVL
-652 AMATRLLAEQKI
+652 AIATRLLAEQKI
-664 LIYIERP
+664 LTYIERP

-678 FWELYNAF
+678 FWELYNLF
-686 RDQFGGDKS
+686 REQFGSDET
-695 KKEILDVLEQVNI
+695 KKGILDVLEQVNI

-731 LVCLYERVKALYEQN
+731 LVCLYERVKALI

>member
-7 KINLEHCY
+7 KINFEHCY
-15 GIHKLCSDFDF
+15 GIHKLCSNFDF
-26 SESNMQLIY
+26 SKSNMQLIY

-45 AKTFKDLSDSTGKSK
+45 AKTFKDMSDPRGKTK
-60 PCDQLNKDLRPVS
+60 PHDQLNETLQPTCKAM
-73 NVVVEDINGDEQQ
+73 VEDDSGSERQ
-86 ITPGEI
+86 ITPDEI

-97 YDESAFRSEE
+97 YDESAFKSEE
-107 AILTLLASK
+107 AILTLLANK
-116 EIRQQYVDIFKELDN
+116 EIRQQYVDIFKELDS

-145 SSNYEQEIIDAFSD
+145 SSNYEQEIIGAFSD
-159 PGTKKLSIFEVLAII
+159 PGTKKLSIFEVLATI

-181 NSKFDFVYNH
+181 NSTFDFVYNH
-191 VFDPKGKVRGFL
+191 VFDPKRKVRDFL

-216 YNELLSNSQFFSNNG
+216 YNELLSSSQFFSNNG
-231 ERAFGTIEAS
+231 ERAFGTIEAG
-241 ALCNSIKGDEY
+241 ALRDSIKGDEY
-252 FQSGHKLSLKDGT
+252 FESGHKLSLKDET
-265 LVDSA
+265 MVDSA
-270 EKLSEVIDN
+270 DKLSEIIDD

-313 IEKDKTLIAMLT
+313 IEKDKTLIAKLT
-325 NYDEFRKE
+325 NYNEFRKE

-343 AGVSS
+343 PGVSG
-348 LVENYNAKKPD
+348 LVENYNTKKPD
-359 IEKIVAAANDSRG
+359 IETIVAAANGSKG
-372 LWDDTVNEFMERF
+372 LWHDTVKEFMTRF

-391 FSIKNRGD
+391 FGIENIGD
-399 AILGQDTP
+399 AILGKDMPSIT
-407 TIIYSY
+407 YRY
-413 GGKPVDQGILT
+413 GNKLVDQSVLT
-424 GRVLSQGERRA
+424 KDILSQGERRA

-475 QYLNDLNKNENFK
+475 QYLNDLNKSENFK

-505 ILASGKRDYSFI
+505 ILVSGKWNYSFI
-517 AERNNDEIKLLSGGD
+517 AERDNDEIRLLPGGD

-545 CNRKEKLLVAT
+545 CDENEKMLVAT
-556 IPFIRELYN
+556 IPFVRELYN
-565 YQKGDKSQEYLLLTH
+565 YQKGNKSREYLLLTH

-597 DIKLSDIEDV
+597 DIKLSDIENV
-607 FAGMLNVQF
+607 FAGMLDVQF
-616 KFPDKTKKVIDIVF
+616 KFPDKTKKVIDIIF
-630 SVADQIQQDPHGG
+630 SVADQIKQDPHDG

-664 LIYIERP
+664 LIYVERP

-678 FWELYNAF
+678 FWELYNVF
-686 RDQFGGDKS
+686 RNQFGSDET
-695 KKEILDVLEQVNI
+695 KKGILDVLEQVNI

-731 LVCLYERVKALYEQN
+731 LVCLYERVKALHE